1 MATYWRV
8 DGFWGCER
16 HLVSKFPS
24 NLKRCYYSDCKNVC
38 GGRPCLSKRVTVD
51 LSCALESCNNTKR
64 SASKYCSDECRKKF
78 ARKRYVERLKKKNGV
93 QY

>member
-1 MATYWRV
+1 M
-8 DGFWGCER
+8 
-16 HLVSKFPS
+16 SKFPA

-38 GGRPCLSKRVTVD
+38 SGRPCLSKRVD

-64 SASKYCSDECRKKF
+64 GTSKYCSDECRKKF